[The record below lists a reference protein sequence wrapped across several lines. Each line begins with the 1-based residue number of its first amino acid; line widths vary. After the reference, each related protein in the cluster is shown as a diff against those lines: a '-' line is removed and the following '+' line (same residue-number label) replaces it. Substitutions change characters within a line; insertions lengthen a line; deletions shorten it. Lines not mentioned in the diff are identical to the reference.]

1 MWHSGVAPKFGD
13 GLLIALW
20 IVAIALLLALNAFFV
35 LAEFAIVKVRA
46 SRVEELAA
54 TGDARAKTL
63 AVVRAHLDEHLGVCQ
78 VGITLASVALG
89 MVGNEVA
96 EAIAGPLPHAAARKA
111 AGIAVSYMLVSGS
124 HIVLGELVPKSV
136 AIRVADAAA
145 LWTARPLRFFRAVF
159 FPALWLLNSLSV
171 GIVRLMR
178 LPRADEEHH
187 SEEELRIILDDSQ
200 EQGLLSFRRLL
211 FMENVFDLGTLE
223 VRDAMRPRDQVVCI
237 DARAPWDEN
246 LRVARAARFTR
257 YPLRDGDAEHPVGFV
272 HLKDVLLHVN
282 GMNGATGDAPDL
294 AALARPA
301 IRVAESTRLEA
312 LLAEMQQR
320 GIHTA
325 LVTDDA
331 GRWSGLVTLEDVIE
345 EIVGTIRDEF
355 EDEETIRLSDVVT
368 AAHVHMG
375 IEADSPAQAVA
386 SALARMRADALPLP
400 ADQIVRA
407 VADRERQIGTYV
419 GHGIAMP
426 HARLVGIAR
435 PFALIL
441 RSEEGVPCRGS
452 TERAHLLFV
461 MLTPAGQPRIHQRLQ
476 SGIAQLLHD
485 SRYVTERLQ
494 TATTPEEMLD
504 VIRVGEQ
511 ASLVTEGG

>member
-1 MWHSGVAPKFGD
+1 M

-20 IVAIALLLALNAFFV
+20 IVSILVLLALNAFFV

-46 SRVEELAA
+46 SRVEELVA
-54 TGDARAKTL
+54 TDDPRAKTL
-63 AVVRAHLDEHLGVCQ
+63 ALIRAHLDEHLGVCQ

-96 EAIAGPLPHAAARKA
+96 EAIAGPLPHAAARNA
-111 AGIAVSYMLVSGS
+111 AGIAVSYVLVSGS
-124 HIVLGELVPKSV
+124 HIVLGELVPKSI

-145 LWTARPLRFFRAVF
+145 LWTARPLRFFRALF
-159 FPALWLLNSLSV
+159 FPALWLLNTLSV
-171 GIVRLMR
+171 AIVGLMR
-178 LPRADEEHH
+178 LPRSGEEHH

-200 EQGLLSFRRLL
+200 EQGLMSFRRLL
-211 FMENVFDLGTLE
+211 FMENVFDLGALA
-223 VRDAMRPRDQVVCI
+223 VRDAMRPRAQVVCL

-246 LRVARAARFTR
+246 LRIARAARFTR
-257 YPLRDGDAEHPVGFV
+257 YPLLEGDSERPVGFV
-272 HLKDVLLHVN
+272 HLKDVLLNAN
-282 GMNGATGDAPDL
+282 GAPDL

-301 IRVAESTRLEA
+301 IRVTESARLET

-386 SALARMRADALPLP
+386 AALARMSAAALPLP

-426 HARLVGIAR
+426 HARLPGIAR

-441 RSEEGVPCRGS
+441 RSEGGVPCRGS
-452 TERAHLLFV
+452 GERAHLLFV
-461 MLTPAGQPRIHQRLQ
+461 MLTPAGQPRVHQRLQ

>member
-1 MWHSGVAPKFGD
+1 M
-13 GLLIALW
+13 LTALW
-20 IVAIALLLALNAFFV
+20 IVSIALLLALNAFFV

-46 SRVEELAA
+46 SRVEELEA

-63 AVVRAHLDEHLGVCQ
+63 AIIRAHLDEHLGVCQ

-96 EAIAGPLPHAAARKA
+96 EAIAGPLPHAAARNA
-111 AGIAVSYMLVSGS
+111 AGIAVSYVLVSGS
-124 HIVLGELVPKSV
+124 HIVLGELVPKSI

-145 LWTARPLRFFRAVF
+145 LWTARPLRFFRALF
-159 FPALWLLNSLSV
+159 FPALWLLNTLSV
-171 GIVRLMR
+171 AIVGLMR
-178 LPRADEEHH
+178 LPRAGDEHH

-200 EQGLLSFRRLL
+200 EQGLMSFRRLL
-211 FMENVFDLGTLE
+211 FMENVFDLGTLA
-223 VRDAMRPRDQVVCI
+223 VRDAMRPRGQVVCL

-246 LRVARAARFTR
+246 LRIARAARFTR
-257 YPLRDGDAEHPVGFV
+257 YPLVEGDSERPVGFV
-272 HLKDVLLHVN
+272 HLKDVLLN
-282 GMNGATGDAPDL
+282 ANGAPDGEPDL
-294 AALARPA
+294 VALARPA
-301 IRVAESTRLEA
+301 IRVAESARLET

-325 LVTDDA
+325 FVTDDA
-331 GRWSGLVTLEDVIE
+331 GRWSGLVTLEDAIE

-355 EDEETIRLSDVVT
+355 EDEETIRLSDVVS
-368 AAHVHMG
+368 AEHVHMG
-375 IEADSPAQAVA
+375 VEADSPSRAVA
-386 SALARMRADALPLP
+386 AALARMNPDTLPLP
-400 ADQIVRA
+400 ATQIVRA
-407 VADRERQIGTYV
+407 VEERERQIGTYV

-426 HARLVGIAR
+426 HARLAGIAR

-441 RSEEGVPCRGS
+441 RSEGGVPCRG
-452 TERAHLLFV
+452 TAERASLLFV
-461 MLTPAGQPRIHQRLQ
+461 TLTPAGQPRVHQRLQ

-485 SRYVTERLQ
+485 SRYVTERLL
-494 TATTPEEMLD
+494 TAESPEEILD